1 MYNGCIFFAKLDRT
15 FGKVHLRVN
24 MPKADSS
31 EAEKD
36 LLIEPRMAFL
46 GRNPDKYISSQI
58 VKS

>member
-1 MYNGCIFFAKLDRT
+1 MHIYMYLAKLYRT
-15 FGKVHLRVN
+15 FCKVHLRVT
-24 MPKADSS
+24 MPKVDSS
-31 EAEKD
+31 ESEKD

>member
-1 MYNGCIFFAKLDRT
+1 MDAYFFAKLDRT

-24 MPKADSS
+24 MPMADSS

-36 LLIEPRMAFL
+36 LLIEPRMAFW

>member
-1 MYNGCIFFAKLDRT
+1 MHIFLAKLDRT

-36 LLIEPRMAFL
+36 LLIEPRMAFF